1 MEFPKFVLVSDGYH
15 TGLLLDG
22 IFFGKGIKRLDFST
36 ENKDGNSESTIRVM
50 DLDIRQVSLIRDEE
64 KFTEYL
70 KEIAER
76 EEDVKKFLDGF
87 SKQN

>member
-36 ENKDGNSESTIRVM
+36 ENKDGNSESTIRVLRP
-50 DLDIRQVSLIRDEE
+50 DGSKVNSDG
-64 KFTEYL
+64 TET
-70 KEIAER
+70 ISA
-76 EEDVKKFLDGF
+76 G
-87 SKQN
+87 S

>member
-1 MEFPKFVLVSDGYH
+1 MEFPKFALVSDGYH

-50 DLDIRQVSLIRDEE
+50 DLDIRKVSLIRGEE
-64 KFTEYL
+64 EFTEYL
-70 KEIAER
+70 KGITER